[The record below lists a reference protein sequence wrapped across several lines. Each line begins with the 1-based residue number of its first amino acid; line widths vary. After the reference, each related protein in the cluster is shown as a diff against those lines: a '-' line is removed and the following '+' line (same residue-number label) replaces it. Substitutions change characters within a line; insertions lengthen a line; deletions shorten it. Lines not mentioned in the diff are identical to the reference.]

1 MAGRAGAI
9 LPIALGVVLARW
21 GGAVGAPR
29 PSQRLRAAAIR
40 IPVCPG
46 PRSPRGGGVGETFL
60 ATDSFHHADVTHSF
74 APSQFLS
81 ETKHSTTTTRGL
93 YL

>member
-40 IPVCPG
+40 IPICPG
-46 PRSPRGGGVGETFL
+46 PRSPHGRRLLLPAGRSTATRTGSNSGSNPGGIFPAHL
-60 ATDSFHHADVTHSF
+60 
-74 APSQFLS
+74 QM
-81 ETKHSTTTTRGL
+81 
-93 YL
+93 